1 MHVRRYI
8 LGIAALL
15 AAVCFATPASRAEAP
30 VKAPLVCTG
39 VDMLAEAETKDPE
52 LFRSVNEQAKKLE
65 NGEAILW
72 KIEKDGVAPS
82 HLFGTIHISDA
93 RVTTMTENVKKALAE
108 AKTVVLEFVGGSD
121 SAMAT
126 MMANAGE
133 KLIYTDGRTLENQLT
148 AEEFKQVQALVAKD
162 GMPADVAM
170 VMRPWLINLLLAI
183 SDCEKKQMEAGAA
196 ALDSKIE
203 SDAAAKGQKLAGL
216 ETPEEQLDAMT
227 RIPDDQ
233 QVQMLKA
240 GLKYADRSQDMLETL
255 VQMYL
260 KRQIGAA
267 MPFNIALAAKHGT
280 PASAYDG
287 FLKILLVDRNVKMRD
302 KALPILDQGGAFIA
316 VGAMHLPGDT
326 GLVKLLRDK
335 GYTVTAAE

>member
-1 MHVRRYI
+1 MHIRRYV
-8 LGIAALL
+8 LGIGASLAAALL
-15 AAVCFATPASRAEAP
+15 AMPASHAEAP
-30 VKAPLVCTG
+30 AKAPLVCTG

-52 LFRSVNEQAKKLE
+52 LFKSVTEQAKKLE

-72 KIEKDGVAPS
+72 KIEKAGVAPS

-93 RVTTMTENVKKALAE
+93 RVTAMTDKVNKARTD

-133 KLIYTDGRTLENQLT
+133 KLIYTDGRTLEAQLT
-148 AEEFKQVQALVAKD
+148 TEEFKQVQALVAKD

-203 SDAAAKGQKLAGL
+203 SDAAAKGQALAGL

-240 GLKYADRSQDMLETL
+240 GLKYADRTQDMLETL

-287 FLKILLVDRNVKMRD
+287 FLKILLVDRNIKMRD
-302 KALPILDQGGAFIA
+302 KAVPILDKGGAFIA

-326 GLVKLLRDK
+326 GLVRLLRDK